1 MGLEDYRRKR
11 RFTDTPEPQG
21 APGAQGA
28 HPRFVVQEH
37 HARNVHWDL
46 RLEMEGVL
54 RSWAIPKGPSLD
66 PADKR
71 LAVLVEDHPIEYGE
85 FEGVIPQGNYGAGTV
100 MLWDR
105 GAYECLEGDPA
116 EAFRSGKLTLV
127 FAGEKLRGEFHF
139 VRTKRNSGR
148 DWLLFK
154 GKDQF
159 ATSGYSPLGTRSVKS
174 GRLIETIRADQD
186 ARWTASAAPNAASG
200 QRPPLAGSQG
210 ANPAGSDPKV
220 AADGRTIAEPDMGAG
235 SQKAAAQRPGKPIE
249 AGRGAKVK
257 EPRKRERA
265 RKGGAEDPF
274 PAPFRPMLAQAAD
287 SPFNRAGWLFEIKW
301 DGVRALGFV
310 RRIGATQEIALY
322 SRTLNR
328 INAQFPEV
336 VESLANLDGDG
347 AVLDG
352 EIIAPDEHGRPS
364 FARMQERFHLE
375 QASEVRKAAE
385 RISVAYAVFDCL
397 YWDGR
402 DLRAHPLSARR
413 RVLEEL
419 ALPAGMFRSDTVEG
433 EGLTLFEAAR
443 QHGLEGIV
451 AKKAGSPYRPGT
463 RSPDWLKIKV
473 RRTLEAVVGGITQGK
488 GYRKGTFGAL
498 VLGQYDR
505 TGALVHIGQTGGGL
519 KDVDLRLLRARL
531 DPLVTKTCPFAE
543 APDTLQPAT
552 WVRPEVVVE
561 VEYGERT
568 PDGKLRAPVY
578 LKVRDDVP
586 AKDVLLPPDE
596 TAPQA
601 GDGIRPAPW
610 TAVAERAADP
620 GLAGPASKATAP
632 GQQRAA
638 AKKTPAPSE
647 VAFSNLDKIFFPE
660 LGLTKGDVIAYYH
673 AIAPYLLPH
682 LKDRPLTLRRWPNGI
697 HGEDF
702 FQKDIQDAPPFVRTV
717 RIWSDQG
724 DRDVRMVVCDDE
736 TVLLWLAQM
745 ACIEMHAWFSRI
757 APIPGRGRGRP
768 GTTFDQSEAAI
779 EASTLNFPDF
789 VVFDID
795 PFLFPEG
802 AGPTR
807 RHGELDPDYTR
818 RGFEA
823 ARQAALWLHEALEG
837 LGLRAYLKTSGK
849 TGLHAFVPIA
859 RRYTFAQT
867 HAFAK
872 TVATW
877 LEQQHPE
884 ALTTAWAVPQRVG
897 KVFLDYNQNVRGK
910 TLASI
915 YSLRP
920 VPQATVSVPV
930 TWEELRAGFD
940 PLQWTI
946 TTVFGRLEQAGDL
959 WADILK
965 QAQRLEPLAKKADR
979 SEE

>member
-1 MGLEDYRRKR
+1 VGLEDYRRKR

-21 APGAQGA
+21 APGAQSA

-71 LAVLVEDHPIEYGE
+71 LAVLVEDHPIEYGD
-85 FEGVIPQGNYGAGTV
+85 FEGVIPPGNYGAGTV

-105 GAYECLEGDPA
+105 GSYGCVEGDPA
-116 EAFRSGKLTLV
+116 EAFRSGKLTLL

-139 VRTKRNSGR
+139 VRTKRNNGR

-154 GKDQF
+154 GNDQF
-159 ATSGYSPLGTRSVKS
+159 ATPGYDPSGTRSVKS
-174 GRLIETIRADQD
+174 GRLIEAIRADQD
-186 ARWTASAAPNAASG
+186 ARWTPSAAPRAASG
-200 QRPPLAGSQG
+200 HRAD
-210 ANPAGSDPKV
+210 PAGSDPQAT
-220 AADGRTIAEPDMGAG
+220 AAARRKGGPPPAPGATSAAEPRAGADPRG
-235 SQKAAAQRPGKPIE
+235 GAQRRK
-249 AGRGAKVK
+249 GA
-257 EPRKRERA
+257 PALNMAPA
-265 RKGGAEDPF
+265 RKGGARDPF
-274 PAPFRPMLAQAAD
+274 PVPFRPMLAQAAD
-287 SPFNRAGWLFEIKW
+287 RPFDRAGWLFEIKW

-310 RRIGATQEIALY
+310 RRLGASQEIALY

-336 VESLANLDGDG
+336 VESLAHLDGDG

-352 EIIAPDEHGRPS
+352 EIIAPDERGKPS

-375 QASEVRKAAE
+375 QASEVREAAE
-385 RISVAYAVFDCL
+385 RIPVVYAVFDCL
-397 YWDGR
+397 YWGGR
-402 DLRAHPLSARR
+402 DLRARPLAERR
-413 RVLEEL
+413 RRLEEL
-419 ALPAGMFRSDTVEG
+419 ALPAGMLRSDTLEG

-443 QHGLEGIV
+443 QQGLEGII
-451 AKKAGSPYRPGT
+451 AKKAASPYRPGS
-463 RSPDWLKIKV
+463 RSADWVKIKV
-473 RRTLEAVVGGITQGK
+473 RRTLEAVVGGITRGK

-498 VLGQYDR
+498 VLGQHDPR
-505 TGALVHIGQTGGGL
+505 TRALVHIGQTGGGL
-519 KDVDLRLLRARL
+519 KDADLRLLRERL
-531 DPLVTKTCPFAE
+531 DPLITEISPFAE
-543 APDTLQPAT
+543 VPDTLQPAN

-568 PDGKLRAPVY
+568 PDGKLRAPVF
-578 LKVRDDVP
+578 LGVRDDVP
-586 AKDVLLPPDE
+586 AEDVVLPPD
-596 TAPQA
+596 AVPQA
-601 GDGIRPAPW
+601 DHGGAPAAPPVPLAPA
-610 TAVAERAADP
+610 AVQKRAA
-620 GLAGPASKATAP
+620 PANVPPLPEGSY
-632 GQQRAA
+632 
-638 AKKTPAPSE
+638 
-647 VAFSNLDKIFFPE
+647 SNLDKIFFPE

-673 AIAPYLLPH
+673 TMAPVLLPH

-702 FQKDIQDAPPFVRTV
+702 FHKDILDAPRFVRTV

-724 DRDVRMVVCDDE
+724 DRDIRMVVCDDE
-736 TVLLWLAQM
+736 ATLLWLAQM
-745 ACIEMHAWFSRI
+745 GCIEMHAWFSRI
-757 APIPGRGRGRP
+757 TPIPGRGRNRP
-768 GTTFDQSEAAI
+768 GTTFDASEAAI
-779 EASTLNFPDF
+779 EASALNVPDF

-802 AGPTR
+802 TGPTR

-910 TLASI
+910 TLAGV

-940 PLQWTI
+940 PLEWTI
-946 TTVFGRLEQAGDL
+946 TTVVGRLERAGDL
-959 WADILK
+959 WADVAK
-965 QAQRLEPLAKKADR
+965 HAQRLEPRAKKAGRREAWTTGRADP

>member
-1 MGLEDYRRKR
+1 
-11 RFTDTPEPQG
+11 
-21 APGAQGA
+21 
-28 HPRFVVQEH
+28 
-37 HARNVHWDL
+37 
-46 RLEMEGVL
+46 MEGVL

-71 LAVLVEDHPIEYGE
+71 LAVLVEDHPIEYGD
-85 FEGVIPQGNYGAGTV
+85 FEGVIPPGNYGAGTV

-105 GAYECLEGDPA
+105 GRYGCLEGDPA

-139 VRTKRNSGR
+139 VQTKRNNGR

-154 GKDQF
+154 GNDQF
-159 ATSGYSPLGTRSVKS
+159 ATPGYNPSGTRSVKS

-186 ARWTASAAPNAASG
+186 ARWTAAAGPHAAPGPIPLPARSQGAHPVGSEPKATADARAKGGPPPGAGSKKAAGKEPHKGTNLPNAAPV
-200 QRPPLAGSQG
+200 R
-210 ANPAGSDPKV
+210 
-220 AADGRTIAEPDMGAG
+220 
-235 SQKAAAQRPGKPIE
+235 KAAP
-249 AGRGAKVK
+249 
-257 EPRKRERA
+257 PRKDARA
-265 RKGGAEDPF
+265 PKGAAAPF

-287 SPFNRAGWLFEIKW
+287 RAFNRAGWLFEIKW

-310 RRIGATQEIALY
+310 RRTGATQEITLY

-328 INAQFPEV
+328 INAQFPEI

-347 AVLDG
+347 AVFDG
-352 EIIAPDEHGRPS
+352 EVIAPDEHGKPS

-375 QASEVRKAAE
+375 QESEVRKAAE
-385 RISVAYAVFDCL
+385 RIPVVYAVFDCL
-397 YWDGR
+397 YWSGR
-402 DLRAHPLSARR
+402 DLRALPLSERR

-419 ALPAGMFRSDTVEG
+419 ALPAGMFRSDTLEV

-443 QHGLEGIV
+443 QHGLEGIIG
-451 AKKAGSPYRPGT
+451 KKAGSSYRPGT
-463 RSPDWLKIKV
+463 RSPDWVKIKV
-473 RRTLEAVVGGITQGK
+473 RRTLEAVVGGITRGK

-498 VLGQYDR
+498 VLGQHDPR

-519 KDVDLRLLRARL
+519 KDADLRLLRERL
-531 DPLVTKTCPFAE
+531 DPLITKTSPFAE
-543 APDTLQPAT
+543 VPDTLQPAT

-568 PDGKLRAPVY
+568 PDGKLRAPVF
-578 LKVRDDVP
+578 LKVRDDIP
-586 AKDVLLPPDE
+586 ARDVLLPPDE
-596 TAPQA
+596 VAPPA
-601 GDGIRPAPW
+601 GNGTHPA
-610 TAVAERAADP
+610 AVAPAAERTADAAGAAPEPAKPERADP
-620 GLAGPASKATAP
+620 PAAASAP
-632 GQQRAA
+632 IPRAPVQRRAA
-638 AKKTPAPSE
+638 LNKLPALPEGSY
-647 VAFSNLDKIFFPE
+647 SNLDKIFFPE

-673 AIAPYLLPH
+673 KMAPYLLPY
-682 LKDRPLTLRRWPNGI
+682 LKDRPLTLRRWPNGV

-702 FQKDIQDAPPFVRTV
+702 FHKDIQDAPRFVRTV

-724 DRDVRMVVCDDE
+724 DRDIRMVVCDDE
-736 TVLLWLAQM
+736 ATLLWLAQM
-745 ACIEMHAWFSRI
+745 GCIEMHAWFSRI
-757 APIPGRGRGRP
+757 TPIPGHGRNRP
-768 GTTFDQSEAAI
+768 GTTFDTSEAAI
-779 EASTLNFPDF
+779 EASTLNVPDF

-802 AGPTR
+802 TGPTR

-910 TLASI
+910 TLASV

-940 PLQWTI
+940 PLEWTI
-946 TTVFGRLEQAGDL
+946 TTVFGRLERTGDL
-959 WADILK
+959 WADITK
-965 QAQRLEPLAKKADR
+965 QAQRLEPRAEKADPR
-979 SEE
+979 VEQDKGHANRGGE